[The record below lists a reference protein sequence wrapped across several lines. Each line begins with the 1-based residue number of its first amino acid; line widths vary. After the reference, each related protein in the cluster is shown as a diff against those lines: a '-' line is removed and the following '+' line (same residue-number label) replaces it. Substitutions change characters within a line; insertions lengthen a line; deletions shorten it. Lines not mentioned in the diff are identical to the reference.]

1 MKRNVLTLF
10 AVSIFLVFLSAT
22 ATFSQTCPGG
32 AGCLDP
38 TFGIGGISTTY
49 VPATKPLTSGKGA
62 IQSDGKILAMKLVLP
77 GDSFTNAVIR
87 YNPDGT
93 LDPSFGSGGIV
104 SLNWLNGHAYVIA
117 VQTVGTEERIV
128 VAGTG
133 TGYTSSLRVDRFHP
147 DGSPDLSFGSG
158 GTVSITAGAPQTI
171 AVQPDGKIVTMGTAG
186 ALVRLNPNGT
196 LDGTFGSHGFIQNN
210 TWRVQSIALQSDGR
224 IVAAGYWT
232 DVHGANL
239 MSVWRFNT
247 NGSLDDGGKNDST
260 KGDSFGIK
268 GQATIDSFNPAWDV
282 KIDPSG
288 KIVVAGSA
296 SSVSTVFAVARLT
309 SAGQLDS
316 TFGVGGK
323 ATVDFSGLGD
333 QARSVLL
340 RSNGQII
347 LVGLVSTSTHGYAGL
362 ARFNSNGSLDTAFGQ
377 SGKVVTDFSSEGWF
391 FSGGLIQMDPICG
404 CEKLIAPG
412 TVITGGIYYAFAARY
427 IL

>member
-1 MKRNVLTLF
+1 KV
-10 AVSIFLVFLSAT
+10 
-22 ATFSQTCPGG
+22 
-32 AGCLDP
+32 
-38 TFGIGGISTTY
+38 
-49 VPATKPLTSGKGA
+49 
-62 IQSDGKILAMKLVLP
+62 LAMVLVLP

-147 DGSPDLSFGSG
+147 DGSPDQSFGSG
-158 GTVSITAGAPQTI
+158 GTVSITAGAPQAI

-186 ALVRLNPNGT
+186 ALVRLNVDGT
-196 LDGTFGSHGFIQNN
+196 LDSTFGSHGFIQNN

-260 KGDSFGIK
+260 KGDSFGTK
-268 GQATIDSFNPAWDV
+268 GQTIIDFFNPAWDV
-282 KIDPSG
+282 KIDASG

-296 SSVSTVFAVARLT
+296 GSGSTDFAVARLT
-309 SAGQLDS
+309 FAGQL
-316 TFGVGGK
+316 
-323 ATVDFSGLGD
+323 
-333 QARSVLL
+333 
-340 RSNGQII
+340 
-347 LVGLVSTSTHGYAGL
+347 
-362 ARFNSNGSLDTAFGQ
+362 
-377 SGKVVTDFSSEGWF
+377 
-391 FSGGLIQMDPICG
+391 
-404 CEKLIAPG
+404 
-412 TVITGGIYYAFAARY
+412 
-427 IL
+427 